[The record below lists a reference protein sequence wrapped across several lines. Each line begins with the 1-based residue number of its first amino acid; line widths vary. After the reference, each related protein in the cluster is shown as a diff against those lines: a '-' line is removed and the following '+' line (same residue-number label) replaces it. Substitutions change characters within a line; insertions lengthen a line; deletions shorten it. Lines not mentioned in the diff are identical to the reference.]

1 MKLRF
6 VFVAVLIISLLCIG
20 SVSANDLPVTKV
32 VGSIQAPANSVVI
45 TPPAANT
52 PWNLSFDKPNEI
64 TLGDIHIVANC
75 NYTLAVQGSTGGYM
89 IGEEG
94 SAMSFP
100 TLKSPVYVWTGTG
113 WAPTQA
119 SGRTSLTIYTG
130 HPGTVD
136 VPLKLRQELSPEDA
150 GIISPTIM
158 LWYVVTIT

>member
-1 MKLRF
+1 MKKFIL
-6 VFVAVLIISLLCIG
+6 VLALLALLLIG
-20 SVSANDLPVTKV
+20 TACANDLPATKV
-32 VGSIQAPANSVVI
+32 VGNIQPPVNTVVV

-64 TLGDIHIVANC
+64 TLGNIHVVANC

-119 SGRTSLTIYTG
+119 AGRTSLNIYTG

-136 VPLKLRQELSPEDA
+136 IPLKLRQELSPEDA
-150 GIISPTIM
+150 DKINPTM
-158 LWYVVTIT
+158 VLWYVVTIT